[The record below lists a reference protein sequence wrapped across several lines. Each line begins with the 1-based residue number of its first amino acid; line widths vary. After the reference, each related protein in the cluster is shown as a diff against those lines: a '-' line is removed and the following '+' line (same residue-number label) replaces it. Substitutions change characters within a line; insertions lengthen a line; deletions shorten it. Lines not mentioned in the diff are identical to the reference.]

1 MSGDRAGDSAAR
13 APRSLLWA
21 GQETGTSARTT
32 GSAQPGMGHGASQPV
47 QPVLGPEAFWR
58 REFILTGPPPA
69 KRRRMRV
76 R

>member
-21 GQETGTSARTT
+21 GQDSGTSARTAI
-32 GSAQPGMGHGASQPV
+32 SAPPGIGDGAGHPV

-69 KRRRMRV
+69 KRLRMRV